1 MKNIFER
8 NVSGMTERLSR
19 SVIGI
24 AGCGGIG
31 SNVAV
36 SLVRAGVGKL
46 IIADHDTVEP
56 SNLNRQYYFAG
67 DIGKKKTAALK
78 ERLLEINAG
87 CVIEVFD
94 KKLEREDIP
103 DIFSEAE
110 IMVEAFDLAESKQ
123 WLIEEWASLYPD
135 RPVISGNG
143 LSGYGNFESIR
154 VKKAGNMYFCGD
166 GETSMEEGLCSARVA
181 IVSNMQANLVI
192 EILMNKAE
200 GEMK

>member
-1 MKNIFER
+1 MNTLFKR

-36 SLVRAGVGKL
+36 SLVRAGIGKL
-46 IIADHDTVEP
+46 IIADFDIIEE
-56 SNLNRQYYFAG
+56 SNLNRQYFFT
-67 DIGKKKTAALK
+67 DEIGKSKVLTLKRRLELINPQCEVTAY
-78 ERLLEINAG
+78 E
-87 CVIEVFD
+87 
-94 KKLEREDIP
+94 KKLEREDVHRLFSGS
-103 DIFSEAE
+103 DIM
-110 IMVEAFDLAESKQ
+110 IEAFDRAESKQ

-143 LSGYGNFESIR
+143 LSGYGNFKSIGVR
-154 VKKAGNMYFCGD
+154 KAGTIYFCGD
-166 GETSMEEGLCSARVA
+166 GESSMEQGLCSARVA
-181 IVSNMQANLVI
+181 IVSNLQASMAI

-200 GEMK
+200 GDMK

>member
-1 MKNIFER
+1 MNTLFNR

-46 IIADHDTVEP
+46 IIADFDVIEE
-56 SNLNRQYYFAG
+56 SNLNRQYYFN
-67 DIGKKKTAALK
+67 DEIGKSKVMTLK
-78 ERLLEINAG
+78 HRLELINPECFVVAH
-87 CVIEVFD
+87 E
-94 KKLEREDIP
+94 KKLEREDIEGLFSGS
-103 DIFSEAE
+103 DIM
-110 IMVEAFDLAESKQ
+110 IEAFDTAESKQ
-123 WLIEEWASLYPD
+123 WLIEEWASSYPD

-143 LSGYGNFESIR
+143 LSGYGDFESIK
-154 VKKAGNMYFCGD
+154 VKKAGNIYFCGD
-166 GETSMEEGLCSARVA
+166 GVTSMEEGLCSARVA
-181 IVSNMQANLVI
+181 IVSNLQANLAI

>member
-1 MKNIFER
+1 MNTLFER

-36 SLVRAGVGKL
+36 ALVRAGVGKL
-46 IIADHDTVEP
+46 IIADFDFIEE
-56 SNLNRQYYFAG
+56 SNLNRQYYFV
-67 DIGKKKTAALK
+67 DEIGKSKVLTLK
-78 ERLLEINAG
+78 HRLELINPE
-87 CVIEVFD
+87 CIVIAHN
-94 KKLEREDIP
+94 KRLEREDVAGFFTEA
-103 DIFSEAE
+103 DIM
-110 IMVEAFDLAESKQ
+110 IEAFDLAESKQ

-143 LSGYGNFESIR
+143 LSGYGNFESIGVR
-154 VKKAGNMYFCGD
+154 KAGNIYFCGD
-166 GETSMEEGLCSARVA
+166 GETSMEAGMCSARVA
-181 IVSNMQANLVI
+181 IVSNLQASLAI

-200 GEMK
+200 GEIR